1 MKLRVVGAESLGAG
15 RPVSYESTAATATDS
30 HFPVHGYLPAPVLSL
45 LPWTGRRWGPG
56 IVAGPLGNC
65 PRRGGH

>member
-30 HFPVHGYLPAPVLSL
+30 HFPVHGYLPAPVRSL
-45 LPWTGRRWGPG
+45 LPWRPRRWGAG
-56 IVAGPLGNC
+56 IVAGTLGDWA
-65 PRRGGH
+65 RVGRH